1 MPRPAMTDE
10 QLAATRD
17 GIVAEAGRI
26 VVSKGYAALSM
37 RTLAAA
43 VGLTAGAL
51 YRYFPT
57 KQHVLMAYCADAL
70 NAFTKRMLAIDAEET
85 EPLRSIERMAVAYGS
100 FALEDTDRFRI
111 IFLDAEVGKIEIT
124 DPRILDGYR
133 VLLATIERAQG
144 LDLFRPMETGD
155 IARILVA
162 SVHGIVVMAVTV
174 REIDFSDA
182 DALVTSAVRTVL
194 RGLARNP
201 EEI

>member
-1 MPRPAMTDE
+1 MTDE
-10 QLAATRD
+10 HLAATRD

-26 VVSKGYAALSM
+26 VISKGYAGLSM

-57 KQHVLMAYCADAL
+57 KQHVLMAYCAEAL
-70 NAFTKRMLAIDAEET
+70 DSFTKRLLAIDADET
-85 EPLRSIERMAVAYGS
+85 EPLRSIERMAVAYGA

-111 IFLDAEVGKIEIT
+111 IFLDAEVGKIEMT

-144 LDLFRPMETGD
+144 LELFRPMETGD

-162 SVHGIVVMAVTV
+162 SVHGIVVMAVSV

-182 DALVTSAVRTVL
+182 DTLVASAVRTVL
-194 RGLARNP
+194 RGLARHP

>member
-1 MPRPAMTDE
+1 MTDE

>member
-1 MPRPAMTDE
+1 MTDE
-10 QLAATRD
+10 HLAATRE

-26 VVSKGYAALSM
+26 VVSKGYAGLSM

-57 KQHVLMAYCADAL
+57 KQHVLMAYCAEAL
-70 NAFTKRMLAIDAEET
+70 DSFTKRLLAIHADET
-85 EPLRSIERMAVAYGS
+85 EPLRSIERMAVAYGA

-111 IFLDAEVGKIEIT
+111 IFLDAEVGKIEMT

-144 LDLFRPMETGD
+144 LELFRPMETGD

-182 DALVTSAVRTVL
+182 DTLVASAVRTVL
-194 RGLARNP
+194 RGLARPP

>member
-1 MPRPAMTDE
+1 MTDE
-10 QLAATRD
+10 HLAATRD

-26 VVSKGYAALSM
+26 VVSKGYASLSM

-57 KQHVLMAYCADAL
+57 KQHVLMAYCAEAL
-70 NAFTKRMLAIDAEET
+70 DSFTKRLLAIHADET
-85 EPLRSIERMAVAYGS
+85 EPLRCIERMAVAYGA

-111 IFLDAEVGKIEIT
+111 IFLDAEVGKIEMT

-144 LDLFRPMETGD
+144 LELFRPMETGD

-182 DALVTSAVRTVL
+182 DTLVASAVRTVL
-194 RGLARNP
+194 RGLARPP

>member
-1 MPRPAMTDE
+1 MPRPALTDE
-10 QLAATRD
+10 HLAATRD

-26 VVSKGYAALSM
+26 VVSKGYAGLSM

-57 KQHVLMAYCADAL
+57 KQHVLMAYCAEAL
-70 NAFTKRMLAIDAEET
+70 DSFTKRLLAIDADET
-85 EPLRSIERMAVAYGS
+85 EALRSIERMAVAYGA

-111 IFLDAEVGKIEIT
+111 IFLDADVGKIEMT

-144 LDLFRPMETGD
+144 LELFRPMETGD

-162 SVHGIVVMAVTV
+162 SVHGIVVMAVTF

-182 DALVTSAVRTVL
+182 DTLVASAVRTVL
-194 RGLARNP
+194 RGLARPP